1 MISLIVIVVLLT
13 FAFSFLCSV
22 LEGFILSTTTAEI
35 EGMKVRHPHLGKR
48 LEYQKNNIERA
59 TAAVL
64 TLNTLANTAGSAISG
79 YLCGEVFGSTG
90 VAVLTA
96 ILTFVI
102 LFFCEI
108 LPKSIGVLFR
118 QRLGLILTPLLDV
131 VMWLFYPISILA
143 KWFIHAILP
152 RRAHITEAERQQE
165 LLLLVNKA
173 HVDGVFSITE
183 REMISNTLRLD
194 DVPVT
199 LIMTPLD
206 KIIALP
212 ADEYLGSL
220 MRHIDTKAYSRMPVY
235 DGGQMIGLVLRD
247 DILQASAQDR
257 HTISV
262 RSLIKPVL
270 RLQNNATIADLL
282 QLLLKNRQE
291 LCLIEG
297 PANQTLGLATMDD
310 VVKHLLGHKA
320 PRT

>member
-1 MISLIVIVVLLT
+1 MITLIVIVVLVT
-13 FAFSFLCSV
+13 FVISFLCSV

-35 EGMKVRHPHLGKR
+35 EALKVRHPLWGRR

-59 TAAVL
+59 TAAIL
-64 TLNTLANTAGSAISG
+64 TLNTLGNTAGSAISG

-90 VAVLTA
+90 VAILTA
-96 ILTFVI
+96 ILTLVI
-102 LFFCEI
+102 LFCCEI

-118 QRLGLILTPLLDV
+118 QPLGLILTPLLDL
-131 VMWLFYPISILA
+131 VMWLLYPISVLA
-143 KWFIHAILP
+143 KWFVHAVLP
-152 RRAHITEAERQQE
+152 RRMHTTEAERQQE

-194 DVPVT
+194 DVPATVV
-199 LIMTPLD
+199 MTPFD
-206 KIIALP
+206 KIVALP
-212 ADEYLGSL
+212 ADEYLGSV
-220 MRHIDTKAYSRMPVY
+220 MRHIGSKAFSRMPVY
-235 DGGQMIGLVLRD
+235 DGGQIIGLVLRD

-257 HTISV
+257 HTLSV

-270 RLQNNATIADLL
+270 RLQNTATIADLL

-297 PANQTLGLATMDD
+297 ANNQTLGLATMDD
-310 VVKHLLGHKA
+310 IIKHLLGHKTA
-320 PRT
+320 HA